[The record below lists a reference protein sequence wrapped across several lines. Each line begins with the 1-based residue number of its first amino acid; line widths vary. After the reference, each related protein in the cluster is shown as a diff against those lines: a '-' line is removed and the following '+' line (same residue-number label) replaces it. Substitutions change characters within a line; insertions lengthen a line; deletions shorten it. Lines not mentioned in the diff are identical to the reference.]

1 MKEYNHHILS
11 QMDEKQKAIDD
22 VARQSDRLEET
33 VALMKKAKEE
43 TNLNVEKMEA
53 HRLEVSKLRAQM
65 NSEEANYKKQLETKK
80 FLIDTLKQERQKLQV
95 TNKDLEKK
103 LKDQGSKLQSK
114 ILTLEEENAKISKEN
129 KNKKLVTQQTKA
141 MAELN
146 KLGFLQHR
154 KGFEMHVLETT

>member
-1 MKEYNHHILS
+1 
-11 QMDEKQKAIDD
+11 
-22 VARQSDRLEET
+22 
-33 VALMKKAKEE
+33 
-43 TNLNVEKMEA
+43 
-53 HRLEVSKLRAQM
+53 M

-80 FLIDTLKQERQKLQV
+80 FLIDTLKQERQKLQN

-146 KLGFLQHR
+146 KLGVFRHIS
-154 KGFEMHVLETT
+154 